1 MQGIVDL
8 ATYAQSGGGSTALAL
23 ATLDELDLDEGELP
37 QERRLDYVFTSVI
50 AHRSDPDRPIAE
62 VRWRVVVDPERGW
75 QLVRLADDGRGWER
89 VMRGSDARIQQLFRD
104 ALALLLDETG

>member
-23 ATLDELDLDEGELP
+23 ATLDELELDEGELP
-37 QERRLDYVFTSVI
+37 QERRLDYVLTSAI
-50 AHRSDPDRPIAE
+50 AHRGDPDTPIAE
-62 VRWRVVVDPERGW
+62 VRCRVVVDPEHGW
-75 QLVRLADDGRGWER
+75 QLVRLRDERRSYER
-89 VMRGSDARIQQLFRD
+89 VMRGKEAQIAQLLRD